1 MKKQFK
7 ILILLVLSV
16 CMLSACD
23 PYERAIKYYDKQD
36 YVRAAEYFKKLADE
50 GNAEA
55 MAWLGLCIDRGDAA
69 HVDSAKVW
77 YTNAIE
83 DGAIEWFIEKAEE
96 GVPQIQAQ
104 LGYCYT
110 NGIGVEKDE
119 NKGLHWTRQSAEN
132 GNARGQFNLGTVVK
146 RIKLYNKLIANVI

>member
-55 MAWLGLCIDRGDAA
+55 MAWLGLCIDRDAA

-77 YTNAIE
+77 YTDAIE
-83 DGAIEWFIEKAEE
+83 NGAIEWFIEKQKKACLRFK
-96 GVPQIQAQ
+96 PSW
-104 LGYCYT
+104 
-110 NGIGVEKDE
+110 GI
-119 NKGLHWTRQSAEN
+119 
-132 GNARGQFNLGTVVK
+132 
-146 RIKLYNKLIANVI
+146 VILMVSE